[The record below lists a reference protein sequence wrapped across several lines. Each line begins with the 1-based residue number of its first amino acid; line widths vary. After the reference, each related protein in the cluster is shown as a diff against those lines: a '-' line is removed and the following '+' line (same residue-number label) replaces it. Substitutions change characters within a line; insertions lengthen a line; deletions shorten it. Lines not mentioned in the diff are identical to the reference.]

1 MEKKM
6 ALFRKKK
13 KSSINSAAG
22 QVATKEDLRFKDDA
36 VYLYDDEMT
45 RLEEND
51 DPRITIKVLSARY
64 DAKEALML
72 LLHTDPSL
80 DIQEIE
86 EFYYPYVRFR
96 YLIRVG
102 KKTKRFDK
110 LNKILDCSVDRVSGT
125 PYEAY
130 GIPEYEETEVYRE
143 DMLDIQVPLVE
154 CYDIAHDFAM
164 KLYISKGK
172 LMMTP
177 DFQIIEEEEFFKRF
191 FVVNCLDP
199 TGLPYDILVDAVDGG
214 MTILDS
220 ELHLDLI
227 EKSKNLLGG
236 DDNILEDGEVI
247 EGEVLEGEALEDIE
261 ILEDLE
267 SIEIIGEE
275 DRVEE
280 ESEVEEEVTFID
292 IEEYETKE

>member
-1 MEKKM
+1 MAERRREKI
-6 ALFRKKK
+6 KK
-13 KSSINSAAG
+13 N
-22 QVATKEDLRFKDDA
+22 QVATMEDLTLKDDA
-36 VYLYDDEMT
+36 KYLYDDEMT
-45 RLEEND
+45 RLEED
-51 DPRITIKVLSARY
+51 DEPRVKIKVLSARY
-64 DAKEALML
+64 DAKGALML

-102 KKTKRFDK
+102 KKTKRMDK

-130 GIPEYEETEVYRE
+130 GIPEYEEEEVYRE
-143 DMLDIQVPLVE
+143 DMLDIQVPLVD
-154 CYDIAHDFAM
+154 CYGIAHDFAM

-177 DFQIIEEEEFFKRF
+177 EFQIIEEEEFFKRF
-191 FVVNCLDP
+191 FVVSCLDP
-199 TGLPYDILVDAVDGG
+199 TGLPYDIMVDAVDGG

-236 DDNILEDGEVI
+236 ESNILEDGEVV
-247 EGEVLEGEALEDIE
+247 EGEVLEDLGDIE
-261 ILEDLE
+261 IMEDLE
-267 SIEIIGEE
+267 AIEIVGEE
-275 DRVEE
+275 AAPDTEDAGAGEDDV
-280 ESEVEEEVTFID
+280 VIID
-292 IEEYETKE
+292 IEEYESRED